1 MTYGSGSKGFLS
13 VGLGHLICTVVVTG
27 LVVFVACVCVW
38 YNFAGGGW
46 RGAVTVP
53 RASYGYAPEN
63 PYGLGLS
70 VSSCLGDP
78 KVTQVR
84 ETEHEV
90 EVKVIA
96 FTRPFHGGM
105 DCADG
110 AAVQLREPL
119 GGRVVIDG
127 HTGQRVRVTRPIPYP
142 VEDTKPATDWRM
154 VKGPEWPSRPAFS
167 LQLPTGWDL
176 IILEGLGP
184 HPGKVVGEVVG
195 DGARLE
201 FDFGGRR
208 RSLSP
213 SSGPP
218 LDYGVGYEEIG
229 GVGANLL
236 VSMDPGAGYTGA
248 FFHQKFGPN
257 FHILG
262 EGLTREQQ
270 RIAVTVFRS
279 IRLPLPEPGDI
290 IDEDP
295 PPPEA
300 PPPFD
305 DVTGITVPE

>member
-1 MTYGSGSKGFLS
+1 MTLGWGSRYSLFTRL
-13 VGLGHLICTVVVTG
+13 GLLICTVVVTG
-27 LVVFVACVCVW
+27 LLVFAACVWVW

-46 RGAVTVP
+46 RGAVTLNG
-53 RASYGYAPEN
+53 ASYGYAPEN
-63 PYGLGLS
+63 PYGLGLG
-70 VSSCLGDP
+70 VNSCLGDP
-78 KVTQVR
+78 KVTQVL

-96 FTRPFHGGM
+96 FTRPFHGGR

-110 AAVQLREPL
+110 VAAQLQEPL
-119 GGRVVIDG
+119 GDRIVVDG
-127 HTGQRVRVTRPIPYP
+127 HTGQRVSVTRPIPYP

-201 FDFGGRR
+201 FDFGG
-208 RSLSP
+208 P
-213 SSGPP
+213 SWSRAPT
-218 LDYGVGYEEIG
+218 DDRAHSYGFGYEDIG
-229 GVGANLL
+229 GVRVQMLI
-236 VSMDPGAGYTGA
+236 SMDPGDGYTGA
-248 FFHQKFGPN
+248 FFHQSGGPN
-257 FHILG
+257 LHIEG
-262 EGLTREQQ
+262 EGLTPEQQ

>member
-1 MTYGSGSKGFLS
+1 MKFGWGSRYSLFTHM
-13 VGLGHLICTVVVTG
+13 GHLICTVVVTG
-27 LVVFVACVCVW
+27 LLVFVACVWVW

-70 VSSCLGDP
+70 VNSCLGDP

-96 FTRPFHGGM
+96 FTRPFHGGR

-119 GGRVVIDG
+119 GGRIVVDG

-142 VEDTKPATDWRM
+142 AEETRPAADWRV

-184 HPGKVVGEVVG
+184 TQ
-195 DGARLE
+195 ARLWAKLWAME
-201 FDFGGRR
+201 HAWSLISAGRR
-208 RSLSP
+208 RILSP
-213 SSGPP
+213 SSGPS

-248 FFHQKFGPN
+248 FFHQKYGPN
-257 FHILG
+257 FHIVG

>member
-1 MTYGSGSKGFLS
+1 MKFGCGSRYSLFIRL
-13 VGLGHLICTVVVTG
+13 GLLVCTVLVTG
-27 LVVFVACVCVW
+27 LVVFVACVWVW

-46 RGAVTVP
+46 RGAVTVSG
-53 RASYGYAPEN
+53 ASYGYSPEN
-63 PYGLGLS
+63 PYGLGLGVS
-70 VSSCLGDP
+70 VCLGDP
-78 KVTQVR
+78 EVSLLR
-84 ETEHEV
+84 ETDHEV

-96 FTRPFHGGM
+96 FTTPFHGGM
-105 DCADG
+105 DCGDG
-110 AAVQLREPL
+110 IAVRLQEPL
-119 GGRVVIDG
+119 GDRIVVDG

-142 VEDTKPATDWRM
+142 AEETRPAADWRV

-176 IILEGLGP
+176 IVLEGLGP

-213 SSGPP
+213 TSGPP
-218 LDYGVGYEEIG
+218 LDYGLGYEEIG

-248 FFHQKFGPN
+248 FFHQKYGPN

-262 EGLTREQQ
+262 EGLTPEQQ

-290 IDEDP
+290 VDEDP

-300 PPPFD
+300 PPPLD

>member
-1 MTYGSGSKGFLS
+1 M
-13 VGLGHLICTVVVTG
+13 
-27 LVVFVACVCVW
+27 AE
-38 YNFAGGGW
+38 
-46 RGAVTVP
+46 P
-53 RASYGYAPEN
+53 ASILP
-63 PYGLGLS
+63 
-70 VSSCLGDP
+70 
-78 KVTQVR
+78 
-84 ETEHEV
+84 
-90 EVKVIA
+90 
-96 FTRPFHGGM
+96 
-105 DCADG
+105 
-110 AAVQLREPL
+110 
-119 GGRVVIDG
+119 
-127 HTGQRVRVTRPIPYP
+127 
-142 VEDTKPATDWRM
+142 
-154 VKGPEWPSRPAFS
+154 
-167 LQLPTGWDL
+167 QLPTGWDL

-195 DGARLE
+195 YGARLE

-218 LDYGVGYEEIG
+218 LDYGVGYEEIVWQLG
-229 GVGANLL
+229 PTCSFPWTPA
-236 VSMDPGAGYTGA
+236 SGYTGA